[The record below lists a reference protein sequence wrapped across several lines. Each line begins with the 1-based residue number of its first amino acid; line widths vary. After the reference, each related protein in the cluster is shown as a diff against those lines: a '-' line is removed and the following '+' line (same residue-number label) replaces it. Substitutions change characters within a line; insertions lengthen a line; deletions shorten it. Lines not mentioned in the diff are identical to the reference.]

1 MSGVQSQLRG
11 GARRPTPTRACS
23 VHGPVVEISTSLR
36 TLRRRTRRLSA
47 TSSVYSRGAHGP
59 PTGRRVFKRT
69 SSGTARLE
77 RSGVPFWVA
86 LGAPPSAGILDFYIL
101 CVYLAYTRAD
111 RPLQVLSAAGMCV
124 VPPVDGYIFKR
135 AGRLKTNPPGLCGFL
150 GSPSLPPRV
159 RSVRCVCGMDFF
171 TSRVWSADTHTDV
184 SNRNR
189 WAILLIRVY
198 T

>member
-23 VHGPVVEISTSLR
+23 VHGPVVEISTSFRALC
-36 TLRRRTRRLSA
+36 RRTRRLSA
-47 TSSVYSRGAHGP
+47 TSSVYSWCAHGP
-59 PTGRRVFKRT
+59 PTGRPVSKRT

-77 RSGVPFWVA
+77 RSEVPFWVA
-86 LGAPPSAGILDFYIL
+86 LGAPHSAGILDLYMF
-101 CVYLAYTRAD
+101 CVYIAYTRAD
-111 RPLQVLSAAGMCV
+111 RPLQVLSTAGMCV
-124 VPPVDGYIFKR
+124 VLPVDGYIFKR
-135 AGRLKTNPPGLCGFL
+135 GARLETNPPGLCGFL
-150 GSPSLPPRV
+150 GAPSLPPRV